1 MCCQTTGNYIETMA
15 KEIKKAVLSIKSKV
29 STIDT
34 GDNGERRIRFVAT
47 SINKDRHN
55 EEVRVD
61 SLRLPLKAGGEII
74 VGTIPAEG
82 VSEIVDIPLMLNHSL
97 DVRDVIGSVRS
108 AYYENGELIFECGI
122 SKREIAQEML
132 VLLEEGHLSN
142 AFSITMADYD
152 YNFET
157 ETISNAEIIEV
168 SLVFRGSNKEARLLA
183 VKSLKGENM
192 NKDKSASTDSFGS
205 AAESQEEVQNNQV
218 QNEQSETPLENAPAG
233 EATNNQP
240 ESNINEGESSI
251 TQEGEAMG
259 TVENQIAAENIQK
272 AVPNQIKQVATN
284 GYLKT
289 KQALVDFANV
299 LIDNAGKT
307 AAEVQKAW
315 SEVVKSKGITNPDVL
330 LPGALV
336 TAITDGLNK
345 NSRIWN
351 SINKTGLTVR
361 RISADTVA
369 GADGGRARGHKKGTN
384 KTEIDITLLDRVLRG
399 QYIYA
404 YLPIN
409 KEDIRENQDTGALV
423 KYVVSTLTKRIITEV
438 ERAIILGDGRTGDE
452 VIKSFISIKADAK
465 DNAKPFASLYE
476 PKTGEKL
483 YVSMVN
489 AVAEIEMEGD
499 IYAVMSRK
507 KKAELRLN
515 ETTGGNLVL
524 SLGSNM
530 AEAYEIKEIITPS
543 WMKDDE
549 IDVVLYV
556 GEAYEMVGD
565 ETVEQFQNFALQ
577 ANKVE
582 YLQEIYAGGGLAQ
595 IKSAVAIKKAQ

>member
-1 MCCQTTGNYIETMA
+1 MYCQTKGGYGGGMA
-15 KEIKKAVLSIKSKV
+15 KEIKKAVLAIKSKV
-29 STIDT
+29 STIEA
-34 GDNGERRIRFVAT
+34 GDNGERRVRFVAT

-192 NKDKSASTDSFGS
+192 NKDKSASTDNFGS
-205 AAESQEEVQNNQV
+205 AVENQDTA
-218 QNEQSETPLENAPAG
+218 QHEQPETPIDHAPTG

-240 ESNINEGESSI
+240 EANNNESESST
-251 TQEGEAMG
+251 TQEGETMG
-259 TVENQIAAENIQK
+259 AVENQIAAENIQK
-272 AVPNQIKQVATN
+272 AVPNQTKQVSTN
-284 GYLKT
+284 SYLKT

-315 SEVVKSKGITNPDVL
+315 SEVVKSKGVTNPDVL
-330 LPGALV
+330 LPGALI
-336 TAITDGLNK
+336 TAITDGLSN

-351 SINKTGLTVR
+351 SVTKTGLTVR
-361 RISADTVA
+361 RVDADTL
-369 GADGGRARGHKKGTN
+369 ADADDGRARGHNKGKTKKQ
-384 KTEIDITLLDRVLRG
+384 IDITLLDRVLRG

-404 YLPIN
+404 YLTLN

-423 KYVVSTLTKRIITEV
+423 KYVVTTLTKRVITEI
-438 ERAIILGDGRTGDE
+438 ERAIVLGDGRTGDE
-452 VIKSFISIKADAK
+452 AIKSFISIKADAK
-465 DNAKPFASLYE
+465 DDSKPFASLYT
-476 PKTGEKL
+476 PKSGEKL

-489 AVAEIEMEGD
+489 AVAEIEVEGE

-507 KKAELRLN
+507 KKAELRLD
-515 ETTGGNLVL
+515 ETAGGNLVL
-524 SLGSNM
+524 SLGSNI

-556 GEAYEMVGD
+556 GGAYETVGD
-565 ETVEQFQNFALQ
+565 DTIEQFQNFALQ